1 MTVPNSRCHL
11 SALVLAGT
19 LYWGMAFSPASLF
32 AEQHGPSRSKPS
44 AASAESKKTSAE
56 EAKKSSAQG
65 GRRTPFG
72 WKKAAE
78 KAEETPPP
86 PASSAFVEV
95 EEQGDTI
102 VFKRRTPFGRQSWR
116 KKRSELTSQEQE
128 MLKVHRAK
136 QSEDKT
142 AAETEPAVS
151 GGPTATR

>member
-1 MTVPNSRCHL
+1 MTVPNRRCHV

-19 LYWGMAFSPASLF
+19 LYGGMIFSPVSLC
-32 AEQHGPSRSKPS
+32 AEQRGPNRSKPP
-44 AASAESKKTSAE
+44 AASAESKKTSGE
-56 EAKKSSAQG
+56 EAKKSAVQG

-86 PASSAFVEV
+86 PASSSFVEV

-116 KKRSELTSQEQE
+116 KKRSDLTPQEQE

-136 QSEDKT
+136 QSEDKA

-151 GGPTATR
+151 AGPTATR